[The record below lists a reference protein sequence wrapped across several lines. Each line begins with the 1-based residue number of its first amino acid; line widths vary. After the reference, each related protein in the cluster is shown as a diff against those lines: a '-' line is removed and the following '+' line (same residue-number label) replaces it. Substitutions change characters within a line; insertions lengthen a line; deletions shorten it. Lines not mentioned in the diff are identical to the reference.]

1 MNANINSVVVTLSD
15 GNTKKIEV
23 KDGMVLILMGNGPMD
38 GAFYKKLEDCSD
50 ADFNAA
56 KEAEVTAEDFTPKPW
71 SADFDGDAQ
80 PVQPPIENNK
90 VENTNFNPAA
100 YKVDNNSFDKAVDF
114 LAHCKGEDFLE
125 LVRYAKAHGNT
136 FFRCVSEVADCVNA
150 DDAYCSALIQLARP
164 LGAEVE
170 HRAFQLF
177 EVAEESE
184 LCEENFLDFWKAL
197 QTISYFCG

>member
-23 KDGMVLILMGNGPMD
+23 KDGMVLILMGNGLMD

-50 ADFNAA
+50 TDFNAA
-56 KEAEVTAEDFTPKPW
+56 KEVSSEDFTPKPW
-71 SADFDGDAQ
+71 SADFDGD
-80 PVQPPIENNK
+80 VQPIENNK
-90 VENTNFNPAA
+90 VENTNFKPAA

-125 LVRYAKAHGNT
+125 LVRYTKAHGNT

-164 LGAEVE
+164 LGADVE
-170 HRAFQLF
+170 KKAFELF
-177 EVAEESE
+177 DKADEDAED
-184 LCEENFLDFWKAL
+184 FLDIWKAM
-197 QTISYFCG
+197 QVISYFCG